1 MRITFRTVFGIVPV
15 PIVYTDRLLK
25 DWQGAA
31 TRGPIVVIRTVYLER
46 GDEGIHAHELEH
58 VRQFWT
64 MAASL
69 AIVLLLVL
77 PAEWRALGAALP
89 LLAHPLL
96 YRFARS
102 YRLEAEVSAYRVQ
115 LEHQPAG
122 VPVEW
127 AADRLATCYDL
138 RISLEDARALL
149 QA

>member
-1 MRITFRTVFGIVPV
+1 MQIKLRAVFGIVPV

-31 TRGPIVVIRTVYLER
+31 TRGPFVVIRPVYLER

-77 PAEWRALGAALP
+77 PAEWRAFSAALP
-89 LLAHPLL
+89 LLVHPFM
-96 YRFARS
+96 YRFVRG
-102 YRLEAEVSAYRVQ
+102 YRLEAEVSAYQVQ
-115 LEHQPAG
+115 LAFSPAG
-122 VPVEW
+122 ASADW
-127 AADRLATCYDL
+127 AAEALATKYDL
-138 RISLEDARALL
+138 NISREDARAML
-149 QA
+149 QG